1 MNGDRSLD
9 DTFPGSSRRP
19 VLRRPIEP
27 EPSEWAMPTAGPSDE
42 TDMVAIG
49 ADLAPEGEEGP
60 YLAGF
65 NLVTNLGLFVGPL
78 VVGTVAEFAGLTA
91 SAVALGAILI
101 AGVAWIALVIGETS
115 KGQTRSA

>member
-49 ADLAPEGEEGP
+49 ADLAPGTL
-60 YLAGF
+60 LAAYRA
-65 NLVTNLGLFVGPL
+65 GLFPMPIDRRRIGWFSPDPR
-78 VVGTVAEFAGLTA
+78 
-91 SAVALGAILI
+91 AILPLD
-101 AGVAWIALVIGETS
+101 GLRVS
-115 KGQTRSA
+115 R